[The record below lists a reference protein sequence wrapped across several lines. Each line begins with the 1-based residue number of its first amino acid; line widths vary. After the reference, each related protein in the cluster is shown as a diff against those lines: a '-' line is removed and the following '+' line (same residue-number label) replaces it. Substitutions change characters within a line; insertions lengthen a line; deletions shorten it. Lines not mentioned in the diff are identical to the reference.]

1 MRIPAGASLNWFLPV
16 FPCTHLEPQQ
26 RSPSEETMS
35 SSSPER
41 YKQVPKTTNGPVAP
55 FSSWCRMVSLTDW
68 LELCLRDSLL
78 SVEVAADQLH
88 LHKSPSKRPCKGL
101 FKMLSN
107 CPEIYI
113 FFFTPVAKGWPHVL
127 SAPGHLRASWVFWAN
142 AGQRSEESCWE
153 EFCSPCTHGRLE
165 SVVFRKLWA
174 NLTNMQ
180 QNHLLIFS

>member
-113 FFFTPVAKGWPHVL
+113 YFFYTCCKRVTTCAQCPGPPEGKLGLL
-127 SAPGHLRASWVFWAN
+127 SKCRSKIRRILLGRILQPLHSRK
-142 AGQRSEESCWE
+142 AGVCCLQEIM
-153 EFCSPCTHGRLE
+153 G
-165 SVVFRKLWA
+165 
-174 NLTNMQ
+174 
-180 QNHLLIFS
+180 